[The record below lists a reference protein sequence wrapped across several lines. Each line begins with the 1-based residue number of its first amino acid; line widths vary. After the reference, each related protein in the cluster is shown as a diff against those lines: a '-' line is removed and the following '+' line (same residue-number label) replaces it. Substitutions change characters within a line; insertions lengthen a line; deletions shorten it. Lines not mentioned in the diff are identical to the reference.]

1 MLRNVLLS
9 VHLVAVIAW
18 LGVGLYELFLYREIR
33 RARGTPLEVSL
44 IQIYGRYSS
53 VVALATLVVAA
64 AGLLMSLLL
73 GWGFFQQLWLGLK
86 QAIMLLVLL
95 DMALLVPTFRRA
107 YAEIALLS
115 TGEGIAALERC
126 RTTLENV
133 HRHVLPM
140 RLGALVAVL
149 LAVWRPV

>member
-1 MLRNVLLS
+1 VLRNVLLS
-9 VHLVAVIAW
+9 VHLVAAIVW

-33 RARGTPLEVSL
+33 RARGTPLEVQL

-53 VVALATLVVAA
+53 VVAVATLVVAA

-73 GWGFFQQLWLGLK
+73 GWGFFQQLWLGVK
-86 QAIMLLVLL
+86 QAIMLLILL

-107 YAEIALLS
+107 YTEIAALS
-115 TGEGIAALERC
+115 TDDGVAALERC
-126 RTTLENV
+126 RTTLAQV
-133 HRHVLPM
+133 HRHVVPM
-140 RLGALVAVL
+140 RIGALLAVL